1 MKKIVKKLIPN
12 DQLNPINKNIV
23 GIISDLDHPNIN
35 YLIKIDLSTNGK
47 TLYGHLV
54 SCYTFYYPNSTHLVT
69 GEPQA

>member
-35 YLIKIDLSTNGK
+35 YLIKIDLRTNGK

-54 SCYTFYYPNSTHLVT
+54 SCYIFYSPNSTHLVT